1 MHPQQHQASA
11 FDICVRTARTNSIT
25 EYERL
30 GKSLLDE
37 VGAEKRLNQVPSKY
51 KAFFV
56 R

>member
-1 MHPQQHQASA
+1 MTWKSVV
-11 FDICVRTARTNSIT
+11 FVLIT